1 MTATPI
7 VLTSRAAVRQSS
19 RFRDEMHKA
28 RALVIDGNPTTR
40 SVLCGQL
47 RDLGVSNVSQCG
59 SIVEARNRLE
69 AVRYDI
75 VLCEQH
81 FPDANTTGQQLL
93 DDLRRN
99 QLLPLTTVFI
109 MITSEATYSKVAEA
123 AESALD
129 SYLLKPHNTSNLAER
144 LAHARRRKAILKDIL
159 EAVDAGRY
167 EDGAQLC
174 LERFNRR
181 GEYWLYAARIGAEL
195 LLNLNRHEEARALF
209 DAVLA
214 TRALP
219 WAKLGVA
226 RAQIE
231 SGEMGKAVRTLES
244 LIIEEPTYV
253 DAYDVM
259 GRARLELGDFEGA
272 MDVYLKS
279 VTLTPESIPR
289 LQKAGMLAYYRGDL
303 GEAAKCFDRAV
314 RAGIGSKMFD
324 WQTVVLLAFA
334 RFQEGDSR
342 GLQRCCDDLDAALTK
357 AAQSQR
363 LARFVRVAQA
373 LQLML
378 HQRHDEAAE
387 TIRLLAADLD
397 ATDFDV
403 EAASNMLTLLS
414 TLAHTG
420 VRIDGAEQWVD
431 RVALRQTG
439 SKILT
444 ELLVRAAM
452 THPPFTERIQ
462 AAHAQIGRLA
472 EEAMGFALKGDP
484 GKAVGQL
491 IAAAGRTLNAKL
503 LDTARATMQ
512 RYRSRIEDP
521 AGFNRAIDE
530 LRKRIAPQRSPLVE
544 TNGRKA
550 GALVLRRPSGGSFG
564 QAGAGAGSEAAP
576 PAPTAPAPE
585 RASRTESAPVA
596 FGPVAAH

>member
-1 MTATPI
+1 
-7 VLTSRAAVRQSS
+7 
-19 RFRDEMHKA
+19 MHKA
-28 RALVIDGNPTTR
+28 RALVVDGNPTTR

-47 RDLGVSNVSQCG
+47 RDLGVVNVSQCG

-81 FPDANTTGQQLL
+81 FPDAEITGQQLL
-93 DDLRRN
+93 DELRRN

-144 LAHARRRKAILKDIL
+144 LSHARRRKAILKDIL

-174 LERFNRR
+174 LERFRRR

-195 LLNLNRHEEARALF
+195 LLNLNRHEESRALF

-231 SGEMGKAVRTLES
+231 GGEMAKAMRTLES
-244 LIIEEPTYV
+244 LIVEDPTYV

-259 GRARLELGDFEGA
+259 GRARLEQGDFEGA
-272 MDVYLKS
+272 MDVYLKA
-279 VTLTPESIPR
+279 TALTPESIPR
-289 LQKAGMLAYYRGDL
+289 LQKAGMLAYYRGEL

-334 RFQEGDSR
+334 RFHEGDTR
-342 GLQRCCDDLDAALTK
+342 GLQRCCDDLGAALAK
-357 AAQSQR
+357 APQSQR
-363 LARFVRVAQA
+363 LSRFARVTQVLAQ
-373 LQLML
+373 ML
-378 HQRHDEAAE
+378 HGHDAEAVELVRGLAE
-387 TIRLLAADLD
+387 ELD
-397 ATDFDV
+397 AVDFDV
-403 EAASNMLTLLS
+403 EASCNMLTLLAM
-414 TLAHTG
+414 LASSG
-420 VRIDGAEQWVD
+420 RPIEGAEGWVD

-444 ELLVRAAM
+444 ELLVRSTMA
-452 THPPFTERIQ
+452 HRPFADRVQ
-462 AAHAQIGRLA
+462 AGHVQIGRMA
-472 EEAMGFALKGDP
+472 EEAMAFALKGQA
-484 GKAVGQL
+484 GQAVRQL
-491 IAAAGRTLNAKL
+491 LTDAGNTLNAKL
-503 LDTARATMQ
+503 LDTARATLQ
-512 RYRSRIEDP
+512 RHRQRLDDAGALDQAIE
-521 AGFNRAIDE
+521 A
-530 LRKRIAPQRSPLVE
+530 LRKRIAAQRSPLVE

-550 GALVLRRPSGGSFG
+550 GALVLRRTSASSHGAAGPTAAESPVRT
-564 QAGAGAGSEAAP
+564 AGAEA
-576 PAPTAPAPE
+576 
-585 RASRTESAPVA
+585 
-596 FGPVAAH
+596 